1 MKRTVIKAVAVAA
14 LFGPVAWAQD
24 QPDLE
29 DEPGRGVARLSLI
42 NGDVSVKRGDTGDW
56 MAGAVN
62 TPLVVE
68 DHVMTGPGSRA
79 EVQFDWANSL
89 RLAPETEVRL
99 ATLENARYQ
108 VQLATG
114 TVMISVLRDSNADF
128 EVDTPSVSVRPL
140 ERGRF
145 RVAVLPGGE
154 TEVTARS
161 GDVEIFTPTG
171 VRRLR
176 SGQTMLARGAAESPE
191 YQIVSAPSRD
201 DWDRWNEDRDR
212 MLQNTKSYAYTSKD
226 VYGADELDRYGRWV
240 YVPPYGW
247 VWSPNGVGADW
258 APYRDGRWAWVDYY
272 GWTWVGYEPW
282 GWAPYH
288 YGRWFYGAPYGW
300 CWYPGGIGVRH
311 YWRPALVGFFGF
323 GVGGVNIGIGFGN
336 IGWVPLAPYEPYY
349 PWYGRRLYHG
359 YGGGYYGGIRI
370 VHNTNIY
377 NIYRN
382 ARVHRGITGMDY
394 NHFGRG
400 GRGRAFD
407 GRDVQFHKASAVR
420 GVLPVTPGH
429 ESLRVSDREARHVT
443 QGRDFSSQRFYA
455 RRQPERVDRVPFEN
469 QRRGM
474 ENITRR
480 TLGDGAVRTRGGED
494 RPERGQGNAVV
505 GRGDPG
511 NDRRAGRPEAGRESD
526 WRRIGETQRGETDRQ
541 AVRSQVQ
548 RGNAPARVQTETRRE
563 QGAPDA
569 RDQGW
574 QRFGGRSGEQRGN
587 EPARV
592 QTERPAEQPRTTR
605 GGQGNWRRFEG
616 RGDAGSNGEQ
626 ERQRVETPR
635 SEPRTDAPRYSRPDS
650 RGDWSRTNGGREP
663 VRLNPPIV
671 RERSGGDSRGGG
683 DRYNRSDSG
692 RYSGGST
699 WSRGGGGGERYD
711 RGSAPSGGGS
721 WAGSRSS
728 GGGGFSA
735 PRSSGGGAWSGSRSS
750 GGGFS
755 GGGRSSGGGGMRGS
769 SGGGSR
775 SSGGGGGR
783 RR

>member
-24 QPDLE
+24 QPDLV

-79 EVQFDWANSL
+79 EIQFDWANSL

-114 TVMISVLRDSNADF
+114 TVMMSVLRDSKADF
-128 EVDTPSVSVRPL
+128 EVDTPSVSVRPV

-145 RVAVLPGGE
+145 RVTVLPGGE

-176 SGQTMLARGAAESPE
+176 SGQAMLVRGDANNAE

-212 MLQNTKSYAYTSKD
+212 YLKNTKSYAYTSRD
-226 VYGADELDRYGRWV
+226 VYGADDLDRHGRWV

-258 APYRDGRWAWVDYY
+258 APYRNGRWVWIDYY
-272 GWTWVGYEPW
+272 GWTWLGYEPW

-300 CWYPGGIGVRH
+300 CWFPGGIHVRH

-359 YGGGYYGGIRI
+359 GYHGGIRI
-370 VHNTNIY
+370 VHNTNVY
-377 NIYRN
+377 NVYRN
-382 ARVHRGITGMDY
+382 ARVHRGITGIDY
-394 NHFGRG
+394 HHFGRG
-400 GRGRAFD
+400 GHARAFD
-407 GRDVQFHKASAVR
+407 GRDIQFHKASAVR
-420 GVLPVTPGH
+420 GVLPVTPVR
-429 ESLRVSDREARHVT
+429 ESLRVSDREPRRVG
-443 QGRDFSSQRFYA
+443 QGRDFNSQRFVA
-455 RRQPERVDRVPFEN
+455 RRQPERVNRVPFEN

-474 ENITRR
+474 EDITRR
-480 TLGDGAVRTRGGED
+480 TLGDGAVRARAGED
-494 RPERGQGNAVV
+494 RPGRGQGNAVV
-505 GRGDPG
+505 GRGNTG
-511 NDRRAGRPEAGRESD
+511 NAPRVGQPEAGRANG
-526 WRRIGETQRGETDRQ
+526 WRRIGEPQRGDADRQAGRAQTQRGNQ
-541 AVRSQVQ
+541 
-548 RGNAPARVQTETRRE
+548 PARVQNETRRE
-563 QGAPDA
+563 QGATA
-569 RDQGW
+569 GREQGW

-587 EPARV
+587 QPARV
-592 QTERPAEQPRTTR
+592 EPQRPAEQPRTNR
-605 GGQGNWRRFEG
+605 GQGAWNRFEG
-616 RGDAGSNGEQ
+616 RGDAGANRGQ
-626 ERQRVETPR
+626 ERQRVETQRPQ
-635 SEPRTDAPRYSRPDS
+635 PRTDAPRYTRRESAGDPPRARGLSWRTALSRACAGIERPAHAA
-650 RGDWSRTNGGREP
+650 REP
-663 VRLNPPIV
+663 ALRVR
-671 RERSGGDSRGGG
+671 
-683 DRYNRSDSG
+683 
-692 RYSGGST
+692 
-699 WSRGGGGGERYD
+699 
-711 RGSAPSGGGS
+711 
-721 WAGSRSS
+721 
-728 GGGGFSA
+728 
-735 PRSSGGGAWSGSRSS
+735 
-750 GGGFS
+750 
-755 GGGRSSGGGGMRGS
+755 
-769 SGGGSR
+769 
-775 SSGGGGGR
+775 GR
-783 RR
+783 R